1 MARSGSDSPAD
12 RTGPIRC
19 VLPTPP
25 SGISR
30 MIPITVMTWPIEATR
45 TPNSACVWVA
55 EATIDGRI
63 CTARSR
69 HGAANELARQL
80 VVAGFVDRPMA
91 IRYHRLA
98 GTMTYRS
105 FHAAARW
112 TFGEG
117 ERTLRRVRYRHPPE
131 GVFLGSGTGQKCV
144 SSPLADDMESLP
156 ANRRKAELPPPA
168 IETRRCDGCDAD
180 FRPGRPWSRFCCP
193 ACRLWA
199 HRRLA
204 GVTGAQE
211 LATIFKSDPR

>member
-1 MARSGSDSPAD
+1 M
-12 RTGPIRC
+12 
-19 VLPTPP
+19 LPTPP

-30 MIPITVMTWPIEATR
+30 NTDRGDDLAHRGDTDTELGLRLDSRGDDRRPHLHRAIAAW
-45 TPNSACVWVA
+45 
-55 EATIDGRI
+55 GRQR
-63 CTARSR
+63 AV
-69 HGAANELARQL
+69 GQL
-80 VVAGFVDRPMA
+80 VVAGVVDRPMV
-91 IRYHRLA
+91 IRYHGLA

-105 FHAAARW
+105 FHAAAKW

-117 ERTLRRVRYRHPPE
+117 ERMLRRVRYRQPPE
-131 GVFLGSGTGQKCV
+131 GVFLGSGTGKKCV
-144 SSPLADDMESLP
+144 SSPMADDMESLA
-156 ANRRKAELPPPA
+156 ANRRKAEAPPPA